1 MNKIPLEI
9 VGLSANPTRGGS
21 VILLLKETFGE
32 RRLPII
38 IGKPEADAIEEGINN
53 RQRPRPMTHD
63 LIKSI
68 IEYLSATVIEVIIDE
83 LRAETFYAK
92 IVLEIAS
99 MNHQIDSRPSDA
111 IAIAVRFNAP
121 IYCYE
126 DVLIQGGTEPSS
138 KPFPSPFEHSKETS
152 TDEVSERVNSKLE
165 YLKLKLR
172 EALANED
179 YERAAKLRDEI
190 KKIEPNSN

>member
-1 MNKIPLEI
+1 MNKVLLEI
-9 VGLSANPTRGGS
+9 VGLSANPTKGGS

-53 RQRPRPMTHD
+53 RRRPRPMTHD

-83 LRAETFYAK
+83 LRSETFYAK

-99 MNHQIDSRPSDA
+99 LQHHIDSRPSDA

-126 DVLIQGGTEPSS
+126 DILIQAGTEPSS
-138 KPFPSPFEHSKETS
+138 KPTLSPFERKIEKSSDIPAEK
-152 TDEVSERVNSKLE
+152 VNSKLE
-165 YLKLKLR
+165 FLRMKLR
-172 EALANED
+172 EAINNED
-179 YERAAKLRDEI
+179 YERAAKIRDEI
-190 KKIEPNSN
+190 NKLENNPN